1 MNTKFIIIA
10 IFSVILIISVI
21 CDEIFHE
28 NIRIFKYIAAIAGT
42 VLMVITIHNT
52 TINYKND
59 QQKANKKV
67 EQNITVEK
75 QNK

>member
-21 CDEIFHE
+21 CDAIYHE
-28 NIRIFKYIAAIAGT
+28 NIRIFKYIAAIVGT
-42 VLMVITIHNT
+42 VLMVITIHNA

-67 EQNITVEK
+67 EQNITVEE

>member
-21 CDEIFHE
+21 CDEIYHE
-28 NIRIFKYIAAIAGT
+28 NIRIFKYITAIAGT
-42 VLMVITIHNT
+42 VLMVLTIHNA
-52 TINYKND
+52 TISYKND
-59 QQKANKKV
+59 QQKINKKV
-67 EQNITVEK
+67 EQNITVKE

>member
-28 NIRIFKYIAAIAGT
+28 SIRIFKYIAAIAGT

-52 TINYKND
+52 TINYK
-59 QQKANKKV
+59 KKS
-67 EQNITVEK
+67 QS
-75 QNK
+75 